1 MQLWKG
7 NELKPEEWGWKFV
20 DGQLRPKLSDLPPAP
35 DDLLKTIR
43 CNCKKDC
50 SSARCTYKR
59 HKLECSVSCGE
70 CRGTSCLNPMKP
82 SVDELA
88 TDSDIDDE

>member
-1 MQLWKG
+1 M
-7 NELKPEEWGWKFV
+7 GWKLV

-43 CNCKKDC
+43 LT
-50 SSARCTYKR
+50 ARKTVHR
-59 HKLECSVSCGE
+59 LAVHVSHKLECSVSCGE
-70 CRGTSCLNPMKP
+70 CHGTSCLNPMKP
-82 SVDELA
+82 SVDKSA

>member
-1 MQLWKG
+1 M
-7 NELKPEEWGWKFV
+7 GWKLV

-43 CNCKKDC
+43 LTAC
-50 SSARCTYKR
+50 SSARCTCKR

-82 SVDELA
+82 SVDKSA
-88 TDSDIDDE
+88 TDSDINAE